1 MHNAG
6 WGFSPGDRPNAG
18 MNRIQAA
25 KAAVSAVLLISALVG
40 SIMLLTD
47 HFLWSAAPSHAYGL
61 IVFVVLDAGLAGAV
75 WRMPRLALMGA
86 ALLGLVQFAAM
97 AGDVFVGGPSSMS
110 TALWQQYI
118 LGDVYFVALLGIQLV
133 VVVSALVAFSFQR
146 ALKPVTAAA

>member
-1 MHNAG
+1 
-6 WGFSPGDRPNAG
+6 
-18 MNRIQAA
+18 MNRIQVL
-25 KAAVSAVLLISALVG
+25 KAAVSSVLLVSALVG

-61 IVFVVLDAGLAGAV
+61 IVFVALDVGLAGAV
-75 WRMPRLALMGA
+75 WRVTRLAVLGS

-118 LGDVYFVALLGIQLV
+118 LGDIYFVVLLGVQLV
-133 VVVSALVAFSFQR
+133 VIVVALVAFSFQR
-146 ALKPVTAAA
+146 ALRPTGAPV